1 VDPGIVNL
9 TIEGFRV
16 FRELKLEGLG
26 RVNLITGRNNTGK
39 SSLLEAV
46 RILASNSPSATI
58 RSILTHR
65 EEDVLE
71 TDEPS
76 KQGYAEIAVQ
86 VLTLFHGFPEL
97 SGSWE
102 PIVIAAG
109 GSQQPMKLTL
119 SLDWF
124 FEERA
129 ENGTRKYV
137 PRQME
142 LLDEEDGI
150 PLLTFDTGDTKRLLS
165 LEDLRSYPYH
175 LHLFSPESKSATSIS
190 CIHVS
195 PYGGKSTVR
204 LGTLWDRIAL
214 SDLEDQVVEALGIID
229 PSITAVSM
237 VGGDRP
243 RRPRTAI
250 VRSGKIPRPVP
261 LRSFGDGLN

>member
-1 VDPGIVNL
+1 
-9 TIEGFRV
+9 
-16 FRELKLEGLG
+16 
-26 RVNLITGRNNTGK
+26 
-39 SSLLEAV
+39 
-46 RILASNSPSATI
+46 
-58 RSILTHR
+58 
-65 EEDVLE
+65 
-71 TDEPS
+71 
-76 KQGYAEIAVQ
+76 
-86 VLTLFHGFPEL
+86 
-97 SGSWE
+97 
-102 PIVIAAG
+102 
-109 GSQQPMKLTL
+109 MTL

-129 ENGTRKYV
+129 ENGTGKYV

-142 LLDEEDGI
+142 LLDEKDGI

-214 SDLEDQVVEALGIID
+214 FDLEGQVVEALGIID

-261 LRSFGDGLN
+261 LRSFGDGLNRFSGIALSLVNAKDGLLLIDEFENGTHYSVQLDTWRMIFGLAAALDVQVFATSHSWDAIETFQKAAAETAEEGVLVRLARKDEDIIPTVFREDELRIATRDGIEVR